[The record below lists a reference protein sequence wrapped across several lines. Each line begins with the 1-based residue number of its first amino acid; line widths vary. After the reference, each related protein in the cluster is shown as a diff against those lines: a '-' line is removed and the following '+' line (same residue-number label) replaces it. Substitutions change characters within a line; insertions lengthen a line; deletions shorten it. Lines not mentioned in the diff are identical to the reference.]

1 MLLKHPSERSYEMS
15 HQQPCASTSD
25 ARGGGYG
32 SDDSDELLLDFPQ
45 KPRMLTEHR
54 RQASRHLAL
63 RRAVNVAAASTSSKI
78 KQSDISVATFV
89 MLARAK
95 IELDASLLEAELN
108 FQDRLR
114 EMDHE
119 DRIDALFELFDKDGN
134 QLVSITETKDFILN
148 RMVEMK
154 ATIELIPAVSALILR
169 YERVDEYFDR
179 ETFGNLMVEM
189 QRAFKCNT
197 FLDFC
202 NLMAQKV
209 AFNEDARKILEDS
222 ILGNQRK
229 GYHEERTKSAALSQ
243 FSDVVVEAR
252 MILLFS
258 MLDSNGNGIVSLSE
272 VVKHLFRLSMG
283 MDSLKR
289 QILLTYDKDDL
300 RTLNHYEFSEFML
313 NVLALV
319 PEEICFHDLADAVT
333 LSVTRDD
340 VSEENLKELMM
351 GPEELI
357 AKADLP
363 LEHPTSD
370 LIFAYGR
377 LHRLFSMLDT
387 NHDNHVN
394 VSEFLPFLER
404 YNPGSH
410 QHRTRAVFSQYDAN
424 RDGRLDFQE
433 FATMIIKFAGTD
445 VDPHRLIDYLC
456 VQVALGDNVLE
467 ESAYNSSLDS
477 LRSVSSLVQEGLTD
491 RQKKRISYLNM
502 EKRGN
507 EKKKEEVQSNEG
519 NPMVKMFRRHTI
531 ALLKFGHKDAA
542 VA

>member
-1 MLLKHPSERSYEMS
+1 MS
-15 HQQPCASTSD
+15 QPQRYATHVH
-25 ARGGGYG
+25 GGYA
-32 SDDSDELLLDFPQ
+32 SDDSDDLLIDFPQ
-45 KPRMLTEHR
+45 KPRMLTEQR

-78 KQSDISVATFV
+78 KQSDITVANFV

-119 DRIDALFELFDKDGN
+119 DRIDTLFELFDKDGN
-134 QLVSITETKDFILN
+134 QLVSITETKDFILT
-148 RMVEMK
+148 RMKEMK
-154 ATIELIPAVSALILR
+154 ATKDSIPSVNALIAR
-169 YERVDEYFDR
+169 YERVDEYFER
-179 ETFGNLMVEM
+179 ETFGRLMLEM
-189 QRAFKCNT
+189 QHAFNCNT

-209 AFNEDARKILEDS
+209 AFNEDARKILEDY

-229 GYHEERTKSAALSQ
+229 VYQKERTKSAALSQ

-272 VVKHLFRLSMG
+272 VVRHLFRLSMG

-289 QILLTYDKDDL
+289 QVLLSYDKDDL

-319 PEEICFHDLADAVT
+319 PEEMTFHDLADAVT

-351 GPEELI
+351 DPDDMI
-357 AKADLP
+357 AKAGFP

-370 LIFAYGR
+370 LIFACGR

-387 NHDNHVN
+387 NHDKHVN
-394 VSEFLPFLER
+394 ISEFLPFLER
-404 YNPGSH
+404 YNPGSN
-410 QHRTRAVFSQYDAN
+410 QKRKSAVFSQYDTN

-433 FATMIIKFAGTD
+433 FATMIIKFAGSD
-445 VDPHRLIDYLC
+445 VDPHKLIDYLC
-456 VQVALGDNVLE
+456 VQVALCDNLKD
-467 ESAYNSSLDS
+467 ESAYTSSLSS
-477 LRSVSSLVQEGLTD
+477 LRSASSLLQEGLTD

-507 EKKKEEVQSNEG
+507 ETKNEEQSNQMH
-519 NPMVKMFRRHTI
+519 PMVRMLRRHTI
-531 ALLKFGHKDAA
+531 ALLTFGQKNAA